1 MAASVETPEV
11 LVLVDAADGLY
22 LIGRRFFSQAAR
34 SADEPSPDE
43 PALRA
48 IGLLDPAFPI
58 ASLGI
63 RTVLGVPAP
72 VFAEPGI
79 MDDGAAVAALALDG
93 TYALLSRTM
102 LDNIRIRPSDR
113 ARVRAAL
120 VPAGQPG

>member
-1 MAASVETPEV
+1 MASSAETPGV
-11 LVLVDAADGLY
+11 LVLVDEAGEIY
-22 LIGRRFFSQAAR
+22 LIGRQLFSRAALP
-34 SADEPSPDE
+34 AGEALPDE

-79 MDDGAAVAALALDG
+79 MDDGAAVPAIALDG
-93 TYALLSRTM
+93 TYVQLSRSM

-113 ARVRAAL
+113 ARVRA
-120 VPAGQPG
+120 